1 MMHYLIPRV
10 KIFRA
15 IGELYDRYIE
25 GVEKTLITE
34 PDTTHYLSKCAE
46 EDLRKAVKI
55 VLGGESK

>member
-1 MMHYLIPRV
+1 V